1 MKFTSLNTRPG
12 TEQERAN
19 HRHLVRDVFWFG
31 LAFPSTARFLSVY
44 AIRLG
49 AGPVMLGWLTALPFI
64 ILLIVSTFAPRW
76 RKRYPSTV
84 SALFWPGVGYRLI
97 FLLPAFTPFFPR
109 DFQLYWLLM
118 SAGLPA
124 FAQGISSVLFLV
136 VLRES
141 VESRTLAGLMSRR
154 SLMFNLAV
162 GLLTVVFGVWLTTA
176 PFPLNYQVMYVAAFA
191 FSLVS
196 LFHVQS
202 VREIAPATLPEP
214 VRGAGRALLKTPAF
228 RRVASTTTLVHL
240 SFYAIL
246 PIIPLWLVRRYDA
259 NEEFLSIFGLVEIAA
274 AALTATQTGRIMQQF
289 GTRMTTAITLALTGV
304 AAGVLALSPG
314 LPVTL
319 IAAAISG
326 AAWTATSISL
336 FTYFTENT
344 PPENVTH
351 FSAVYNQVVSLA
363 VFVGPL
369 LGSQLAAALPDLSV
383 ILLMGAA
390 LRLAAGGLIA
400 LDLFGRE
407 QPVSQAEA
415 DPLEVDPLSVSG

>member
-1 MKFTSLNTRPG
+1 MKLPRINNHPI

-19 HRHLVRDVFWFG
+19 YRHLTRDVFWFG
-31 LAFPSTARFLSVY
+31 LAFPSTSRFLSVY

-49 AGPVMLGWLTALPFI
+49 AGAELLGWLTALPYI

-84 SALFWPGVGYRLI
+84 AALFWPGLGYRLI
-97 FLLPAFTPFFPR
+97 FLLPAFTPLFPQT
-109 DFQLYWLLM
+109 FQPYWLLLT
-118 SAGLPA
+118 AALPA

-141 VESRTLAGLMSRR
+141 VDGRTLAGLMSHR
-154 SLMFNLAV
+154 MVKFNLAV
-162 GLLTVVFGVWLTTA
+162 GLMTVVFGVWLTKA
-176 PFPLNYQVMYVAAFA
+176 PFPLNYQVMYVVAFVL
-191 FSLVS
+191 SLVS
-196 LFHVQS
+196 LYHVQS
-202 VREIAPATLPEP
+202 LREIAPATLPEP
-214 VRGAGRALLKTPAF
+214 IKGAGRALLKTSAF

-240 SFYAIL
+240 TFYAIL
-246 PIIPLWLVRRYDA
+246 PVIPLWLVRRFDA
-259 NEEFLSIFGLVEIAA
+259 NEEFMSIFGLVEIAA
-274 AALTATQTGRIMQQF
+274 AALLASQTSRIMERI
-289 GTRMTTAITLALTGV
+289 GSRMTVAIAMALTGV
-304 AAGVLALSPG
+304 AAAALAVAPS

-319 IAAAISG
+319 VSAAISG
-326 AAWTATSISL
+326 AAWTAAGISV

-369 LGSQLAAALPDLSV
+369 LGTQIAGALPNLGV
-383 ILLMGAA
+383 LLLIGAA

-400 LDLFGRE
+400 LDLFGRQRTVP
-407 QPVSQAEA
+407 QPER
-415 DPLEVDPLSVSG
+415 DPLSVSG